1 MYRIALCDD
10 EQIFS
15 EEQEK
20 ICQNIL
26 KKLNIKYSL
35 DVFKSSTEFLNAFLK
50 QQKRFDLMLL
60 DIVMDKPD
68 GMELAHIIRQ
78 SDGDCSIVF
87 ITANPDFALQGY
99 DVRALHYLIKPV
111 NPLIL
116 EKLIR
121 SDYNS
126 RFKNSVI
133 TFETKGQK
141 HRIFANDIVC
151 LETTG
156 RKVTIYL
163 TEMELYYPGKLTQ
176 LLDEL
181 PKDQFVRC
189 HQAFAININKIREI
203 TRQDAISL
211 NGKKIP
217 VSRTYVK
224 NVQMAFMKHL
234 RGTH

>member
-1 MYRIALCDD
+1 MYRIALCED
-10 EQIFS
+10 EQVFS
-15 EEQEK
+15 NEQEK
-20 ICQNIL
+20 ICRNIL
-26 KKLNIKYSL
+26 EKLNIKYSL
-35 DVFKSSTEFLNAFLK
+35 DVFESSSGFLNAFLN

-78 SDGDCSIVF
+78 SDRDGAIVF

-111 NPLIL
+111 NPIIL
-116 EKLIR
+116 ERLIR

-133 TFETKGQK
+133 VFETKGQK
-141 HRIFANDIVC
+141 HRIYANDIVY

-163 TEMELYYPGKLTQ
+163 TEAELYYPGKLTQ

-181 PKDQFVRC
+181 PKNQFVRC
-189 HQAFAININKIREI
+189 HQAFAININKIREL
-203 TRQDAISL
+203 TRQEAISL

-234 RGTH
+234 RGN

>member
-15 EEQEK
+15 KEQEK

-26 KKLNIKYSL
+26 EKLNIKYSL
-35 DVFKSSTEFLNAFLK
+35 DVFESSGEFLNAFLK

-78 SDGDCSIVF
+78 SDREGSIVF

-99 DVRALHYLIKPV
+99 DVKALHYLIKPI

-133 TFETKGQK
+133 AFETKGQK
-141 HRIFANDIVC
+141 YRIFVNDIVY

-163 TEMELYYPGKLTQ
+163 SETELCYTGKLAQ
-176 LLDEL
+176 LLNEL
-181 PKDQFVRC
+181 PKDQFIRC
-189 HQAFAININKIREI
+189 HQAFAININKIREL

-211 NGKKIP
+211 NGRKIP

-224 NVQMAFMKHL
+224 NVQTAFMKHL
-234 RGTH
+234 VGTH